1 MNLSELNSVLS
12 DIQIELRDRE
22 IAELEEMV
30 ADSYKGASA
39 PTAADGDNAYSIEP
53 EGKVMQ
59 YKDAGSVLKQMRAAG
74 RDMSAMDKYGPNA
87 SSFPASAD
95 AVKAD
100 AESSNRMGRDDRG
113 DVDHSE

>member
-12 DIQIELRDRE
+12 DVQIELRDRE

-30 ADSYKGASA
+30 ADAYKGPAA
-39 PTAADGDNAYSIEP
+39 PTAADGDNAYSVEP

-59 YKDAGSVLKQMRAAG
+59 YKDAGSVMKQMRAAG
-74 RDMSAMDKYGPNA
+74 KDMSSMDKYGPGA
-87 SSFPASAD
+87 STFPSSAD
-95 AVKAD
+95 EVKAD
-100 AESSNRMGRDDRG
+100 AKSSTRMDRDNQG